1 MSCVFLLLTLQN
13 RKVDSIQMSSLVAV
27 SAGDVRKPEEMTGQS
42 GLASESGWKYATLL
56 IHQPKFLFFF
66 FVYISF

>member
-1 MSCVFLLLTLQN
+1 
-13 RKVDSIQMSSLVAV
+13 MSSLVAV

-42 GLASESGWKYATLL
+42 GLASESGWKYATLV
-56 IHQPKFLFFF
+56 IHQPKFFFFF